1 MRRSAVRNRRVMA
14 NSLPMTLRVYRGLS
28 SAVVPLAPA
37 LIKRRLKQGKEDP
50 ARIGERRG
58 LSRDVRPPG
67 PLVWIHGA
75 SVGEVLAAAALIEKL
90 RALNIRI
97 LLTSGTVTSAAIVA
111 KRFPADVIHQYVP
124 YDAPRYVARFLDHW
138 RPSLALFIESD
149 LWPNLILASAAR
161 RLPMVLINGRMS
173 HRSFPRWRRVS
184 GTISALLGRFDVCRG
199 QSRVDPERF
208 TALASRNVVITGN
221 LKLDVPAPPADFAK
235 LERLMSMTRGRS
247 VIVAASTHPGEEA
260 ILIEAHRTL
269 VGFFPSLLTV
279 AVPRH
284 PGRGEA
290 IARTIAASG
299 LQPGLRSREAL
310 PTATTD
316 VYVADPMGELGL
328 FYRLSPIVFMGGLL
342 VEHGGQNPIE
352 AVKLGASI
360 VHGPH
365 VFNFTDVYE
374 ALDRAGGARQADTL
388 EALVKQL
395 GQLLADPAAR
405 EFSVGA
411 AGRVVGELGGALDRT
426 LAALEPYLLQLRL
439 EMGAAVGGAGLLAPG
454 PRTACTIARG

>member
-1 MRRSAVRNRRVMA
+1 MPWSGVRRQALTS
-14 NSLPMTLRVYRGLS
+14 SLPITLRVYRKLS

-58 LSRDVRPPG
+58 MSKDVRPHG

-75 SVGEVLAAAALIEKL
+75 SVGEVLAAAALIERL

-111 KRFPADVIHQYVP
+111 KRFPADIIHQYVP
-124 YDAPRYVARFLDHW
+124 YDSPRYVARFLDHW

-173 HRSFPRWRRVS
+173 QRSFPRWRRMAA
-184 GTISALLGRFDVCRG
+184 TIAALLGRFDVCLA
-199 QSRVDPERF
+199 QSQTDAERF
-208 TALASRNVVITGN
+208 AALGSRNVVTTGN
-221 LKLDVPAPPADFAK
+221 LKLDVPAPPADPAR
-235 LERLMSMTRGRS
+235 LERLMAVTRGRPI
-247 VIVAASTHPGEEA
+247 VVAASTHPGEEE
-260 ILIEAHRTL
+260 ILLEAHRTL
-269 VGFFPSLLTV
+269 AGFFPSLLTV
-279 AVPRH
+279 IVPRH
-284 PGRGEA
+284 PDRGEA
-290 IARTIAASG
+290 IARAIAAAG
-299 LQPGLRSREAL
+299 LHGTLRSREEL
-310 PTATTD
+310 PVAATD
-316 VYVADPMGELGL
+316 IYVADTMGELGL
-328 FYRLSPIVFMGGLL
+328 FYRLAPIVFMGGSL
-342 VEHGGQNPIE
+342 VPHGGQNPIE

-374 ALDRAGGARQADTL
+374 ALDGASGARQADTQ

-405 EFSVGA
+405 DALVA
-411 AGRVVGELGGALDRT
+411 ASTRVVEQLGGALERT
-426 LAALEPYLLQLRL
+426 LTALEPYLLQLRL
-439 EMGAAVGGAGLLAPG
+439 EMGAANA
-454 PRTACTIARG
+454 

>member
-1 MRRSAVRNRRVMA
+1 MA
-14 NSLPMTLRVYRGLS
+14 NSLPMLLRVYQKLS
-28 SAVVPLAPA
+28 AAIAPLTPA

-58 LSRDVRPPG
+58 VSRDVRPAG

-111 KRFPADVIHQYVP
+111 KRFPADIIHQYVP
-124 YDAPRYVARFLDHW
+124 YDSPRYVTRFLDHW

-149 LWPNLILASAAR
+149 LWPNLILSSAAR

-173 HRSFPRWRRVS
+173 HRSFPRWRRAAA
-184 GTISALLGRFDVCRG
+184 TISALLGRFDVCLA
-199 QSRVDPERF
+199 QSQVDAERF
-208 TALASRNVVITGN
+208 AVLGSRNVVTTGN
-221 LKLDVPAPPADFAK
+221 LKLDVAAPPADAAK
-235 LERLMSMTRGRS
+235 LERLMSVTRGRP
-247 VIVAASTHPGEEA
+247 VIVAASTHPGEEDV
-260 ILIEAHRTL
+260 LIEAHRTL
-269 VGFFPSLLTV
+269 AGFFPSLLSV
-279 AVPRH
+279 IVPRH
-284 PGRGEA
+284 PNRGEA
-290 IARTIAASG
+290 IARMIEAAG
-299 LQPGLRSREAL
+299 LHAGLRSREEL

-316 VYVADPMGELGL
+316 IYVADTMGELGL
-328 FYRLSPIVFMGGLL
+328 FYRLAPIVFMGGSL

-365 VFNFTDVYE
+365 VFNFTDVYD
-374 ALDRAGGARQADTL
+374 ALDRAGGARRADSQET
-388 EALVKQL
+388 LVKQL

-405 EFSVGA
+405 ELSVA
-411 AGRVVGELGGALDRT
+411 ASERVVEQLGGALDRT
-426 LAALEPYLLQLRL
+426 LAALEPYLLQLRI
-439 EMGAAVGGAGLLAPG
+439 EMGAANA
-454 PRTACTIARG
+454 